1 MNSSDVPLVVVDP
14 DALKASDV
22 KDLLV
27 REGEEP
33 WKLAELRSVVATLN
47 EDVARLV
54 DELRTTESELDD
66 LLHTTE
72 GSGDDQADA
81 GSTALEREQE
91 MSIVNNTKEMLQ
103 ESVDAL
109 RRVEAGT
116 FGTCIVCGLGIGKA
130 RLQAFPRATHCVT
143 CKQREE
149 RR

>member
-1 MNSSDVPLVVVDP
+1 MTSTDVPIIKVDP
-14 DALKASDV
+14 ADLKAADAKAV
-22 KDLLV
+22 AV
-27 REGEEP
+27 RDGDEP
-33 WKLAELRSVVATLN
+33 WKVGELRDIVVTLN
-47 EDVARLV
+47 ADVERLLV
-54 DELRTTESELDD
+54 EFRANEIDLDD
-66 LLHTTE
+66 LLHTSE

-91 MSIVNNTKEMLQ
+91 MSIVNNTKEMLE

-109 RRVEAGT
+109 RRIQSHT
-116 FGTCIVCGLGIGKA
+116 FGSCISCSQGIGKA